1 MEGFQEI
8 LNIYIVIHT
17 HVYNFI
23 YKSPLQCEF
32 KAEKYFM
39 FLKYD
44 SLSLDHL
51 SFLIKHF
58 WLHCE
63 EENNANP
70 VVLGGKDPYKG
81 STRAVWLLC
90 GTLDNQPEKVQD
102 GLMVGIF

>member
-1 MEGFQEI
+1 VEGFQEI

-90 GTLDNQPEKVQD
+90 RGF
-102 GLMVGIF
+102 G